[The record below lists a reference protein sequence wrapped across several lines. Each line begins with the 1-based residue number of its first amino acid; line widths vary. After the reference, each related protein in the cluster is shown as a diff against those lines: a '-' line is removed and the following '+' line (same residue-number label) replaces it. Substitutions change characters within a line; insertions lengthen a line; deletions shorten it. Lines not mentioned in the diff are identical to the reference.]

1 MNAAFLWSEAF
12 GRIIVFV
19 CAMGLYH
26 CTYISDTETDNIMHT
41 SHQVDL
47 DEIGQI
53 ISMINMRRQG
63 ERMLSTLP
71 LPTHTVSWNF
81 NSRLLVHRR
90 KSCYN
95 KLDSLW

>member
-1 MNAAFLWSEAF
+1 MNVAFLWSEAF

-26 CTYISDTETDNIMHT
+26 STYISDIETDNVMHT

-63 ERMLSTLP
+63 ERMLPTLP
-71 LPTHTVSWNF
+71 LPT
-81 NSRLLVHRR
+81 RLSALEF
-90 KSCYN
+90 
-95 KLDSLW
+95 